1 MKIKISLPLILVFG
15 FLLRFLLYKYGTY
28 NWDFGTFVAWSNTLV
43 EKGFLSFYK
52 NAWSDYLPGYLY
64 VLALLGYVK
73 NLFSVNQLFLYKLPA
88 ILADL
93 ATTYYIYQIIKK
105 EKDETWA
112 KVGAIFYIFN
122 PAILINSTLWG
133 QVDSITSL
141 LSVMS
146 IYYLD
151 KNFLLSSLSLSFG
164 TLFKPQV
171 AFISPLILVLM
182 LRNRWETKKIL
193 SYIFISFL
201 TFITGFFPFRENYS
215 FFDFVKNRILSSA
228 NQYPYSSV
236 NAFNFW
242 GLWGF
247 WQRDDVGIINAKLIG
262 YILSGG
268 FILFFLK
275 DLLNRKTENLKI
287 YGAAAGIF
295 FTTFLFLTRIHERHL
310 LPIFAPLLIFSIS
323 SISSIV
329 VYLGL
334 SISYALNLVYAYNY
348 ISNDHSFV
356 TSDTFVKFIIV
367 FNLVLFVLFIANFLK
382 KVERLEKFFLDIKL
396 GTQDTML
403 KFKNDI
409 NSKSAKTYLFLI
421 ISFAFLTRVVFLGS
435 PPKEY
440 FDEVYHAFTA
450 RVMLHADPKAWEW
463 WNTPPEGFA
472 YEWTHPPLA
481 KLGMVV
487 GMKVFGEN
495 SFGWRIPG
503 AILGTG
509 IVILIYLISTEIFKD
524 RLIGVLSSLIF
535 SLEGLPLVLSRIGM
549 NDTYFLFFALLCFY
563 FYLKE
568 KNFWA
573 ALAFGLSI
581 SSKWSAIWLIPILVL
596 SHFVFKRKFKF
607 SYLWFFVIPPMIY
620 LASYIPMFA
629 SGHTFDQFI
638 EVQKQMWWYHTN
650 LKATHAYQSQWWSW
664 PITLRPVYL
673 YTSEEAGGL
682 VSRIYAFGN
691 PIVSIFSLFS
701 VIVSAYHAYILKSK
715 KLGFVVFSYLIF
727 FVPWAASPRIMFYYH
742 YFPSIVFASILS
754 AYILRVYR
762 KITLPVLLMF
772 SIFFLYFLPH
782 YIGIK
787 IPLSLDKSYY
797 WFRSWR

>member
-1 MKIKISLPLILVFG
+1 MKIKVSLLLILVFG
-15 FLLRFLLYKYGTY
+15 FLLRFFLYKYGTY
-28 NWDFGTFVAWSNTLV
+28 NWDFGTFLSWSNTLV
-43 EKGFLSFYK
+43 QKGFLNFYK

-64 VLALLGYVK
+64 VLALLGHIK
-73 NLFSVNQLFLYKLPA
+73 ILFRVDQVLLYKLPA
-88 ILADL
+88 IFADL
-93 ATTYYIYQIIKK
+93 ATTYYIYQIINK
-105 EKDETWA
+105 EKGETWA
-112 KVGAIFYIFN
+112 RVGAIFYAFN

-151 KNFLLSSLSLSFG
+151 KNFLVSSFALSFG

-182 LRNRWETKKIL
+182 LKNKWEIKKIL
-193 SYIFISFL
+193 GYILFAFFIFIA
-201 TFITGFFPFRENYS
+201 GFFPFRENYS
-215 FFDFVKNRILSSA
+215 FVEFVKNRILSSA

-247 WQRDDVGIINAKLIG
+247 WKRDDVGILNSKLIG
-262 YILSGG
+262 YVLSGV

-275 DLLNRKTENLKI
+275 KQLSKKTYPLEI

-295 FTTFLFLTRIHERHL
+295 LATFLFLTRIHERHL
-310 LPIFAPLLIFSIS
+310 LPVFAPLLIFSVTS
-323 SISSIV
+323 VSSIV

-356 TSDTFVKFIIV
+356 TSDGFIKFIIV
-367 FNLVLFVLFIANFLK
+367 FNLVLFVLFLANILK
-382 KVERLEKFFLDIKL
+382 KTEGLEKFFLNLKL
-396 GTQDTML
+396 GAEEGVL
-403 KFKNDI
+403 KFKNDL
-409 NSKSAKTYLFLI
+409 SLKSAKNYLFLVI
-421 ISFAFLTRVVFLGS
+421 AFAFLTRVVFLGS
-435 PPKEY
+435 PSHEY

-450 RVMLHADPKAWEW
+450 RVMLHGDPKAWEW

-472 YEWTHPPLA
+472 YEWTHPPVA
-481 KLGMVV
+481 KLGMVA
-487 GMKVFGEN
+487 GMKIFGEN

-503 AILGTG
+503 ALFGTG
-509 IVILIYLISTEIFKD
+509 VVLLIYLIASEIFKD
-524 RLIGVLSSLIF
+524 RLVGVLSSLIF

-549 NDTYFLFFALLCFY
+549 NDSYFLFFALLCFY

-581 SSKWSAIWLIPILVL
+581 SSKWSAIWLIPILIL
-596 SHFVFKRKFKF
+596 SHFVFKKKIHF
-607 SYLWFFVIPPMIY
+607 SYLWFFVIPPLVY

-629 SGHTFDQFI
+629 TGHTWKQFV

-673 YTSEEAGGL
+673 YTSDEVRGM

-691 PIVSIFSLFS
+691 PIVSIFSLFA
-701 VIVSAYHAYILKSK
+701 VIVGVYHAYILKSK

-727 FVPWAASPRIMFYYH
+727 FVPWAVSPRIMFYYH
-742 YFPSIVFASILS
+742 YLPSIAFASMLS
-754 AYILRVYR
+754 AYILRVYK
-762 KITLPVLLMF
+762 KIMVPALFVFL
-772 SIFFLYFLPH
+772 IFFVYFFPH
-782 YIGIK
+782 YTGIK